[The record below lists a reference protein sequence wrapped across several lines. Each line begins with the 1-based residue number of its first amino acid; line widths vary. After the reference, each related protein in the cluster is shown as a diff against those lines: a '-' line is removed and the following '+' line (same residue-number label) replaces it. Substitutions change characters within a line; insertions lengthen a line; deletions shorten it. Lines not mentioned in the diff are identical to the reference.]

1 VGVLCFPRS
10 LLNKK
15 KRKEKKRKEE
25 KEAGKQLPNGER
37 LAAWQE

>member
-1 VGVLCFPRS
+1 MFP
-10 LLNKK
+10 KVFIKQKEK